1 MEEQS
6 IIPGEAERVMR
17 AAALISVGNVTSRI
31 LGLARDVVKSYYFG
45 AGGAVSA
52 FDVGAQVPTMLFD
65 LLAGGMLSSS
75 LVPIF
80 SDYARP
86 HKRAELWRLLSLL
99 LSMLVVFLGGL
110 VIIIEIAAP
119 WVARLLSGGLP
130 PEYLQLATQMIRI
143 TTPAIIFL
151 NLAGLLTG
159 ALYALQRFD
168 RPAFLGTVANAV
180 MVLTV
185 ILLGRSRL
193 GALSLALGLLASS
206 IAQVIFQRPA
216 LRDAPLRWLNPLHG
230 HPALPNIG
238 RLYLPIGLGLIV
250 DQAAVALSFNLA
262 SHINVSGIAWMKYAA
277 TIIQFPLGMVVTAVS
292 VAILPTLSRLA
303 ADADDRRFGATL
315 AQGIRL
321 VLVLVLPSAALLFVL
336 AEPTVAVLF
345 QRGNFMP
352 EDTVAVANALR
363 YNLLGLIFAALD
375 QPLIFAFY
383 ARKSTWTP
391 ALVGVGTTL
400 FFTALVFSLSSLGWL
415 TLENLIL
422 ANSLKF
428 TAHALLMFF
437 LFNRSAG
444 TLVADAVKR
453 TTVTAALAS
462 LVIIPPAL
470 LLVQV
475 VRRIGP
481 EGFMGVLSQ
490 LIFSG
495 GLNVIIY
502 LWLLRKAK
510 VEELYLL
517 EQALARFVGRR
528 SETPA
533 NPDTPADTPETETE
547 ADV

>member
-1 MEEQS
+1 
-6 IIPGEAERVMR
+6 
-17 AAALISVGNVTSRI
+17 
-31 LGLARDVVKSYYFG
+31 
-45 AGGAVSA
+45 
-52 FDVGAQVPTMLFD
+52 MLFD

>member
-1 MEEQS
+1 MEEQN
-6 IIPGEAERVMR
+6 IIPGEAERVSR
-17 AAALISVGNVTSRI
+17 AAALISIGNITSRI

-52 FDVGAQVPTMLFD
+52 FDVAAQVPTMLYD
-65 LLAGGMLSSS
+65 LLTGGMLSSS

-80 SDYARP
+80 SDYVRP
-86 HKRAELWRLLSLL
+86 QRRSEFWRLLSLL
-99 LSMLVVFLGGL
+99 FSMLVIFLGGL
-110 VIIIEIAAP
+110 VLIIEIAAP

-168 RPAFLGTVANAV
+168 RPAFLGTIANAV
-180 MVLTV
+180 MVITV

-206 IAQVIFQRPA
+206 IAQVLFQRPA
-216 LRDAPLRWLNPLHG
+216 LRDGPLRWLNPLQG
-230 HPALPNIG
+230 HPALPIIG

-250 DQAAVALSFNLA
+250 DQTAVALSFNLA
-262 SHINVSGIAWMKYAA
+262 SHISVSGIAWMKYAA

-303 ADADDRRFGATL
+303 ADADDRRFSATL

-321 VLVLVLPSAALLFVL
+321 VFVLVLPAAALLLIL
-336 AEPTVAVLF
+336 AEPMVAVMF

-352 EDTVAVANALR
+352 EDTVAVASALR

-383 ARKSTWTP
+383 ARKNTWTP
-391 ALVGVGTTL
+391 ALVGVGTTV
-400 FFTALVFSLSSLGWL
+400 FFTTLVFSLSGLGWL
-415 TLENLIL
+415 TLETLIL
-422 ANSLKF
+422 ANSLKL

-444 TLVADAVKR
+444 TLMADAVR
-453 TTVTAALAS
+453 HTTRVAALAA
-462 LVIIPPAL
+462 LAIIPPAL
-470 LLVQV
+470 LLTQL

-490 LIFSG
+490 LIVSG
-495 GLNVIIY
+495 GLSLIIY

-510 VEELYLL
+510 VEELSLL
-517 EQALARFVGRR
+517 EQALARFMGRR
-528 SETPA
+528 SGTP
-533 NPDTPADTPETETE
+533 NSSNTPADTPEPKTE
-547 ADV
+547 ADA